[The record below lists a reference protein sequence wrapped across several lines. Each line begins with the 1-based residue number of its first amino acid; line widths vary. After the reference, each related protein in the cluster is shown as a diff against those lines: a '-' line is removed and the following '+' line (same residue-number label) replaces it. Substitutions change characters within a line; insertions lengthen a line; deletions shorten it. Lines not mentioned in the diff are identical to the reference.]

1 MMRRV
6 LKWAA
11 RVLSGIAVLAVAAYA
26 YYWYSPAPQVP
37 ALSAAIQRATLH
49 VGDRDRT
56 YLAYAPAQLSR
67 GAPLVIVLHGSVMDG
82 AMMRKWTGYELDQW
96 ADRKGFVVVYPDGYK
111 HNWNDCHKDATF
123 PAKRENIDDMG
134 FIRALIARM
143 AREHAIDT
151 KRVFVLGYSNGGQMA
166 FRLAIET
173 PDEVAAVAAFGASLP
188 TSDGSSCA
196 QQGRTARVLLAN
208 GTLDPIN
215 PYEGGKVTIFGFGYR
230 GTALSSRASADQ
242 LAQRNGIAT
251 APAATQL
258 PHLHEKDPTSVDS
271 LTWSSGDHT
280 PIAVLYT
287 VHGGGHV
294 VPQPAFRYPR
304 LLGRTAGDL
313 DAPLSALQFFGLSP

>member
-1 MMRRV
+1 VGTR
-6 LKWAA
+6 
-11 RVLSGIAVLAVAAYA
+11 SNPFQSLA
-26 YYWYSPAPQVP
+26 
-37 ALSAAIQRATLH
+37 L
-49 VGDRDRT
+49 
-56 YLAYAPAQLSR
+56 
-67 GAPLVIVLHGSVMDG
+67 
-82 AMMRKWTGYELDQW
+82 
-96 ADRKGFVVVYPDGYK
+96 KGFVVVYPDGYK

-123 PAKRENIDDMG
+123 PAKLENIDDMG
-134 FIRALIARM
+134 FIHALIARM
-143 AREHAIDT
+143 AQEHGIDT
-151 KRVFVLGYSNGGQMA
+151 KHVFVLGYSNGGQMA

-173 PDEVAAVAAFGASLP
+173 PDEVAAVAALGASLP
-188 TSDGSSCA
+188 TPDTSSCA
-196 QQGRTARVLLAN
+196 QRGRTARVMLAN

-242 LAQRNGIAT
+242 LAQRNGITT
-251 APAATQL
+251 APAGNQL

-304 LLGRTAGDL
+304 MLGRTAGDL
-313 DAPLSALQFFGLSP
+313 DAPSSALQFFGLSQ